1 MGRSDRN
8 MKSRLTNSAGWMLVI
23 TAILLLLI
31 AHRLD
36 LLLIVAPVAALFS
49 YWSARDSTRGNTVQ
63 RRM

>member
-1 MGRSDRN
+1 
-8 MKSRLTNSAGWMLVI
+8 MKSRLTNSAGLMLVA

-36 LLLIVAPVAALFS
+36 LLLIAAPVAALFS
-49 YWSARDSTRGNTVQ
+49 YWSVRGAARGNTVE